1 MPLHLVNGVLKQNF
15 SNMNIFTNVKANTM
29 HEDKNPNNFDFIFS
43 NPMFKSTLDLWITIY
58 DDVPFK
64 RL

>member
-15 SNMNIFTNVKANTM
+15 NNMNIFTNVRANIM
-29 HEDKNPNNFDFIFS
+29 HDDKNPNNSDFIFS
-43 NPMFKSTLDLWITIY
+43 NLMFKLTPDLWIIIY